1 MKYLALAP
9 LILTG
14 IVFAG
19 PDNFHC
25 KATYNLE
32 TALDKKVN
40 LENTPVTFGGV
51 DAFNFHLQ
59 RKADG
64 RVELQASNM
73 EEPSRSYAT
82 ASIKNP
88 GDNVELSIWTKY
100 YLMEVRCTLAN

>member
-1 MKYLALAP
+1 MKRVAL
-9 LILTG
+9 LSLLLTG
-14 IVFAG
+14 TTFGQV
-19 PDNFHC
+19 FHC
-25 KATYNLE
+25 TGTYNSDSK
-32 TALDKKVN
+32 LDKKVE
-40 LENTPVTFGGV
+40 LGSQMTTFGAL

-64 RVELQASNM
+64 RIELQASNM

-100 YLMEVRCTLAN
+100 YLMEVRCALMD